1 MYSAA
6 TVSSERIRM
15 TEEGSGATPP
25 ESREVPDAIRQRG
38 DTWFRQYVKWLTWH
52 YILGIAAVL
61 SSIIAGLVS
70 TGDATLWGLPL
81 SALFSAIAGL
91 AAALITLLKPAN
103 RAGTAI
109 RAWRV
114 FDAAARRYSSNPQY
128 PIEDVQAA
136 IDQSEQILSSGDVD

>member
-1 MYSAA
+1 MVQTICKVAYLALHTRYS
-6 TVSSERIRM
+6 SSALLNYCRI
-15 TEEGSGATPP
+15 S
-25 ESREVPDAIRQRG
+25 
-38 DTWFRQYVKWLTWH
+38 
-52 YILGIAAVL
+52 
-61 SSIIAGLVS
+61 S

-136 IDQSEQILSSGDVD
+136 ID